1 MRKAHRFVVP
11 GLILAWR
18 MFGVGAGAPLSGPE
32 AMPSPPGSL
41 VSKALEQLALSF
53 EANDGQSEAGV
64 RFLARGRGYG
74 LFLTSTGAVLTLGR
88 DAQGTRPILQWRFV
102 GTNHD
107 PDVTGLD
114 PLAARSN
121 YFIGPDPA
129 KWRTNVPRYARVWYR
144 NLYPGVDLV
153 YHAQRG
159 ALEYDFVVAPGA
171 SFRVIEWTIEG
182 ARRFRLDRQG
192 DLVLEVPG
200 GQIRQRQ
207 PVVYQE
213 TAGGRQSV
221 KGRFVVRGR
230 SRVGFEVGPYDATR
244 PLVIDPV
251 LEYATYVG
259 GDGSDTTA
267 AVAVDS
273 AGNAYV
279 TGHAEGNFPTAN
291 AFQGSPP
298 SAWTAFVLKL
308 NAEGTTLVYSTY
320 LGGEAST
327 TINGIAVNSAGNA
340 YVTGFTTS
348 QRFPTVNAFQSSH
361 GGGEFDAFVAK
372 LDSTGSRLVYSTY
385 VGGSQA
391 EYANSIAVDGAGNA
405 YVTGETRS
413 DNFPTKNPLQA
424 KRGPGTCVQV
434 SAYPCPDAFVTKLD
448 PSGSALVYSTYL
460 GGSRTT
466 TTSTQY
472 ENGLDVGYGITVD
485 AAGNAYVIGQTVSAD
500 FPTQNAL
507 QAKKAGGLDTRDA
520 FVTKLNPAGSA
531 LVYSTYLG
539 GTGSDYGRAITV
551 DSSSSIYVSGYTMST
566 DFPTAKPFQAAIGG
580 GRYDEDAFVAKL
592 NPSGSALLY
601 STYLGGSGND
611 EGRGI
616 AVDEAGNAYVTGSTS
631 STDFPLAQ
639 PLQSVNG
646 GRSDAFVSVLNAS
659 GSALLFSTY
668 LGGSAGDSGSG
679 IALDPWGSAY
689 VAGSTA
695 SANFPS
701 TPAAF
706 QPKHGGGG
714 NEVYPNSDAFV
725 AKLTDLAQP
734 PPAVAAMSAASFST
748 TALAPESIA
757 SAFGPN
763 LATETKVAD
772 TVPLPTSL
780 GGSTLTVTDSEGTER
795 RAPLFFVSPGQIN
808 FLVPPGTKNGKAQLK
823 ITSASGPAVT
833 GTVLIETVAP
843 GLFSA
848 NADARG
854 VAAGIVT
861 IARADGTQGSEL
873 IFRDDAAQHK
883 RVAAPMNL
891 GSAGDTAVL
900 TLFGT
905 GIRFRSD
912 VSAVKV
918 TIGGQECEVLYAGPQ
933 GEFAGLDQVNVRLSR
948 SLKGRDELEI
958 MLTMEGKRA
967 NTVTIFFSGKPRIT
981 SVAPTSVR
989 VGESVNLTVNGTDLE
1004 DVDRIEFSPAAGISV
1019 SNLRATA
1026 KSVTA
1031 QVAAAANAATGD
1043 RRLSVTGM
1051 VRSPDTAAFAV
1062 RPRPSSTPFI
1072 YNVSVTND
1080 LLALQTAV
1088 FSGEFEFDDAD
1099 GDIFYTGTAA
1109 TSAKIEYRISGA
1121 CTLTFTGGY
1130 LNQRG
1135 ATSGWVHF
1143 LVEYHASRLVT
1154 SSSPSE
1160 FRLIDAAGNKSN
1172 VVLSEFGGYCP

>member
-11 GLILAWR
+11 GFILGLW
-18 MFGVGAGAPLSGPE
+18 MSGVGAGAPLSGPE
-32 AMPSPPGSL
+32 AMPGSPRSL
-41 VSKALEQLALSF
+41 VSKAFEQLALSF

-64 RFLARGRGYG
+64 KFLARGRGYG
-74 LFLTSTGAVLTLGR
+74 LFLTSTGVVLTLGR
-88 DAQGTRPILQWRFV
+88 DARGTAPVLQWRFA
-102 GTNHD
+102 GANHN
-107 PDVTGLD
+107 PAVSGLD
-114 PLAARSN
+114 PLTARSN
-121 YFIGPDPA
+121 YFIGADPA
-129 KWRTNVPRYARVWYR
+129 KWRTNVPRYARVRYR

-159 ALEYDFVVAPGA
+159 ALEYDFVVAPGV
-171 SFRVIEWTIEG
+171 SPRVIGWTIEG
-182 ARRFRLDRQG
+182 ARRIRLDRQG
-192 DLVLEVPG
+192 DLVLEIPG
-200 GQIRQRQ
+200 AEIRQRQ

-221 KGRFVVRGR
+221 KGRFVVR
-230 SRVGFEVGPYDATR
+230 SHNRVGLEVGPYDLTR

-259 GDGSDTTA
+259 GDKDDYA
-267 AVAVDS
+267 ASVAVDP
-273 AGNAYV
+273 AGNVYV
-279 TGHAEGNFPTAN
+279 VGHTPGNFPTAN
-291 AFQGSPP
+291 AFQDSPP
-298 SAWTAFVLKL
+298 SVWTAFVFKL
-308 NAEGTTLVYSTY
+308 NAEGTALVYSTY

-327 TINGIAVNSAGNA
+327 TINGIAADSEGNA
-340 YVTGFTTS
+340 YVTGLTTS

-361 GGGEFDAFVAK
+361 GGGEFDALVAK

-385 VGGSQA
+385 LGGSQA
-391 EYANSIAVDGAGNA
+391 DYAYSIAVDGAGNA

-413 DNFPTKNPLQA
+413 DNFPTKDPLQA
-424 KRGPGTCVQV
+424 KRGPGTCDR
-434 SAYPCPDAFVTKLD
+434 AGPYPCPDAFVTKLD
-448 PSGSALVYSTYL
+448 ASGSALVYSTYL

-466 TTSTQY
+466 TSKQY
-472 ENGLDVGYGITVD
+472 ENGLDVGYKIAVD
-485 AAGNAYVIGQTVSAD
+485 AAGSAYVTGETVSAD
-500 FPTQNAL
+500 FPTKNPL
-507 QAKKAGGLDTRDA
+507 QAKKAGSLDSRDA
-520 FVTKLNPAGSA
+520 FVTKLNPAGTA
-531 LVYSTYLG
+531 LVYSTFLG
-539 GTGSDYGRAITV
+539 GTDGDYGRGIAV
-551 DSSSSIYVSGYTMST
+551 DSSGSAYVTGYTTST
-566 DFPTAKPFQAAIGG
+566 DFPTAKPLQAAIGG

-601 STYLGGSGND
+601 STYLGGSGSDN
-611 EGRGI
+611 GRGI
-616 AVDEAGNAYVTGSTS
+616 AVDEAGNAYVTGSTL
-631 STDFPLAQ
+631 STNFPVVQ
-639 PLQSVNG
+639 PLQSVLG
-646 GRSDAFVSVLNAS
+646 GSSDAFISTLNAS

-668 LGGSAGDSGSG
+668 LGGSGSDSGGG
-679 IALDPWGSAY
+679 IALDPWGSAL
-689 VAGSTA
+689 VAGSTG
-695 SANFPS
+695 SANFPA
-701 TPAAF
+701 TPATF
-706 QPKHGGGG
+706 QPKPGRGG
-714 NEVYPNSDAFV
+714 DAFV
-725 AKLTDLAQP
+725 AKLSGLAQP
-734 PPAVAAMSAASFST
+734 PPAVTAMSAASFST

-757 SAFGPN
+757 SAFGRN

-780 GGSTLTVTDSEGTER
+780 GGSTLAVTDSEGTER

-808 FLVPPGTKNGKAQLK
+808 FLVPPGTKNGRIQLK
-823 ITSASGPAVT
+823 VTSASGPAVT

-861 IARADGTQGSEL
+861 IARADGTQSSEL
-873 IFRDDAAQHK
+873 IFRDDQAQRK
-883 RVAAPMNL
+883 RVAVPVNL

-905 GIRFRSD
+905 GIRFRND
-912 VSAVKV
+912 LSAVKV

-933 GEFAGLDQVNVRLSR
+933 GEFAGLDQVNVRLPR

-958 MLTMEGKRA
+958 MLTVDGKRA

-981 SVAPTSVR
+981 SIAPTSVR
-989 VGESVNLTVNGTDLE
+989 VGESVNLTINGTDLE
-1004 DVDRIEFSPAAGISV
+1004 DVDRIEFSPAAGITV

-1031 QVAAAANAATGD
+1031 QVTAAASAATGD

-1099 GDIFYTGTAA
+1099 GDILYTGTAA
-1109 TSAKIEYRISGA
+1109 TSASIEYRISGA
-1121 CTLTFTGGY
+1121 CTLTFSGTF

-1135 ATSGWVHF
+1135 VTSGKVYF
-1143 LVEYHASRLVT
+1143 LVNYRATRLIT

-1172 VVLSEFGGYCP
+1172 VVLSSEWGGYCP